1 MKLNISYGSHSLS
14 ATVTSPITIQD
25 ITSSIKQTLN
35 ITSSNL
41 SVIDHSKQ
49 ILNTSE
55 VILPQNDMT
64 KNLYIINTLLSPST
78 QKVETS
84 QPSIEDLIMQVTEA
98 SDKIVLN
105 KKPTATNTSMNI
117 LEQLS
122 NESNS
127 LERLLNLLQG
137 LESRNIQ
144 FRINNQQQPLEP
156 NENYVRELKDM
167 GFPEERAR
175 DALIRARNNIS
186 RATDIL
192 LNGDDEGGNNQHSDG
207 E

>member
-35 ITSSNL
+35 IPNTNL
-41 SVIDHSKQ
+41 SVIDESNQ

-64 KNLYIINTLLSPST
+64 KNLYIINTLFSPST

>member
-35 ITSSNL
+35 IPNTNL
-41 SVIDHSKQ
+41 SVIDESNQ

-105 KKPTATNTSMNI
+105 KKPTATNTSVNI

>member
-35 ITSSNL
+35 IPSTNL
-41 SVIDHSKQ
+41 SVIDESNQ

-186 RATDIL
+186 RAQYLEKYIRIINKIKVETV
-192 LNGDDEGGNNQHSDG
+192 
-207 E
+207 

>member
-14 ATVTSPITIQD
+14 ATITSPITIQD

-35 ITSSNL
+35 IPSTNL
-41 SVIDHSKQ
+41 SVIDESNQ

>member
-35 ITSSNL
+35 IPSTNL
-41 SVIDHSKQ
+41 SVIDESNQ

-105 KKPTATNTSMNI
+105 KKPTTTNTSMNI

>member
-35 ITSSNL
+35 IPNTNL
-41 SVIDHSKQ
+41 SVIDESNQ

-105 KKPTATNTSMNI
+105 KKPTATNTNMNI

>member
-35 ITSSNL
+35 IPNTNL
-41 SVIDHSKQ
+41 SVIDESNQ

-64 KNLYIINTLLSPST
+64 KNLYIINTLLSPPT

>member
-14 ATVTSPITIQD
+14 ATVTYPITIQD

-35 ITSSNL
+35 IPNTKL
-41 SVIDHSKQ
+41 SVIDESNQ

>member
-35 ITSSNL
+35 IPHTNL
-41 SVIDHSKQ
+41 SVIDESNQ

>member
-35 ITSSNL
+35 IPSTNL
-41 SVIDHSKQ
+41 SVIDESNQ

-84 QPSIEDLIMQVTEA
+84 QPSIEDLIMRVTEA

>member
-35 ITSSNL
+35 IPNTNL
-41 SVIDHSKQ
+41 SVIDESNQ

>member
-1 MKLNISYGSHSLS
+1 MKLNISYGSHSFS

-35 ITSSNL
+35 IPNTNL
-41 SVIDHSKQ
+41 SVIDESNQ

>member
-14 ATVTSPITIQD
+14 ATVTTPITIQD

-35 ITSSNL
+35 IPNTNL
-41 SVIDHSKQ
+41 SVIDESNQ
-49 ILNTSE
+49 ILNSSE
-55 VILPQNDMT
+55 VILPQNDST
-64 KNLYIINTLLSPST
+64 KNLYIVNTLLSSST
-78 QKVETS
+78 KKIETS
-84 QPSIEDLIMQVTEA
+84 QPSIEELIMQVTGA

-105 KKPTATNTSMNI
+105 KKPTVSNTSMNI

-144 FRINNQQQPLEP
+144 FRVNNQQQALEP

>member
-14 ATVTSPITIQD
+14 ATVTTPITIQD

-35 ITSSNL
+35 IPNTNL
-41 SVIDHSKQ
+41 SVIDESNQ
-49 ILNTSE
+49 ILNSSE
-55 VILPQNDMT
+55 VILPQNDST
-64 KNLYIINTLLSPST
+64 KNLYIVNTLLSPST
-78 QKVETS
+78 KKIETS
-84 QPSIEDLIMQVTEA
+84 QQSIEELIMQVTGA

-105 KKPTATNTSMNI
+105 KKPTVSNTSMNI

-144 FRINNQQQPLEP
+144 FRVNNQQQALEP

>member
-35 ITSSNL
+35 IPNTNL
-41 SVIDHSKQ
+41 SVIDESNQ

-55 VILPQNDMT
+55 VILPQNDIT

>member
-35 ITSSNL
+35 IPSTNL
-41 SVIDHSKQ
+41 SVIDESNQ

-64 KNLYIINTLLSPST
+64 KNLYIINTLLSPSP

>member
-35 ITSSNL
+35 IPNTNL
-41 SVIDHSKQ
+41 SVIDESNQ

-117 LEQLS
+117 FEQLS

>member
-35 ITSSNL
+35 IPNTNL
-41 SVIDHSKQ
+41 SVIDESNQ

-175 DALIRARNNIS
+175 DALIRARNNIR

>member
-35 ITSSNL
+35 IPSTNL
-41 SVIDHSKQ
+41 SVIDESNQ

-64 KNLYIINTLLSPST
+64 KNLYIINTLLSPLT

>member
-14 ATVTSPITIQD
+14 ATVTTPITIQD

-35 ITSSNL
+35 IPNTNL
-41 SVIDHSKQ
+41 SVIDESNQ
-49 ILNTSE
+49 ILNSSE
-55 VILPQNDMT
+55 VILPQNDST
-64 KNLYIINTLLSPST
+64 KNLYIVNTLLSPST

>member
-14 ATVTSPITIQD
+14 ATVTSSITIQD

-35 ITSSNL
+35 IPNTNL
-41 SVIDHSKQ
+41 SVIDESNQ

>member
-35 ITSSNL
+35 IPSTNL
-41 SVIDHSKQ
+41 SVIDESNQ

-192 LNGDDEGGNNQHSDG
+192 LNDE
-207 E
+207 

>member
-35 ITSSNL
+35 IPSTNL
-41 SVIDHSKQ
+41 SVIDESNQ

-175 DALIRARNNIS
+175 DALIRARNNLS
-186 RATDIL
+186 RDTDIL

>member
-14 ATVTSPITIQD
+14 VTVTSPITIQD

-35 ITSSNL
+35 IPNTNL
-41 SVIDHSKQ
+41 SVIDESNQ

>member
-14 ATVTSPITIQD
+14 ATVRSPITIQD

-35 ITSSNL
+35 IPSTNL
-41 SVIDHSKQ
+41 SVIDESNQ

>member
-25 ITSSIKQTLN
+25 ITSSIKQILN
-35 ITSSNL
+35 IPNTNL
-41 SVIDHSKQ
+41 SVIDESNQ

>member
-35 ITSSNL
+35 IPNTNL
-41 SVIDHSKQ
+41 SVIDESNQ

-105 KKPTATNTSMNI
+105 KKPAATNTNMNI

>member
-35 ITSSNL
+35 IPNTNL
-41 SVIDHSKQ
+41 SVIDESNQ

-105 KKPTATNTSMNI
+105 QKPTATNTSMNI
-117 LEQLS
+117 LEQIS

-192 LNGDDEGGNNQHSDG
+192 LNGDEEGGNNQHSDG

>member
-14 ATVTSPITIQD
+14 ATVTSSITIQD

-35 ITSSNL
+35 IPSTNL
-41 SVIDHSKQ
+41 SVIDESNQ

>member
-1 MKLNISYGSHSLS
+1 MKLTISYGSHSLS
-14 ATVTSPITIQD
+14 ATVTAPITIQD

-35 ITSSNL
+35 IPNTNL
-41 SVIDHSKQ
+41 SVIDESNQ
-49 ILNTSE
+49 ILNSSE
-55 VILPQNDMT
+55 VILPQSDST
-64 KNLYIINTLLSPST
+64 KNLYIVNTLLSPST
-78 QKVETS
+78 KKIETS
-84 QPSIEDLIMQVTEA
+84 QPSIEELIMQVTGA

-105 KKPTATNTSMNI
+105 KKPTVSNTSMNI

-144 FRINNQQQPLEP
+144 FRVNNQQQALEP

>member
-35 ITSSNL
+35 IPSTNL
-41 SVIDHSKQ
+41 SVIDESNQ

-64 KNLYIINTLLSPST
+64 KNLYIINTLFSPST

>member
-35 ITSSNL
+35 TPNTNL
-41 SVIDHSKQ
+41 SVIDESNQ

>member
-1 MKLNISYGSHSLS
+1 
-14 ATVTSPITIQD
+14 
-25 ITSSIKQTLN
+25 
-35 ITSSNL
+35 
-41 SVIDHSKQ
+41 
-49 ILNTSE
+49 
-55 VILPQNDMT
+55 
-64 KNLYIINTLLSPST
+64 
-78 QKVETS
+78 
-84 QPSIEDLIMQVTEA
+84 MQVTEA

-192 LNGDDEGGNNQHSDG
+192 LNGDDEGGNYQHSDG

>member
-35 ITSSNL
+35 IPSTNL
-41 SVIDHSKQ
+41 SVIDESNQ

-55 VILPQNDMT
+55 VILPQNDIT

>member
-35 ITSSNL
+35 IPNTNL
-41 SVIDHSKQ
+41 SVIDESNQ

-192 LNGDDEGGNNQHSDG
+192 LNGDDEGGNNQH
-207 E
+207 

>member
-14 ATVTSPITIQD
+14 ATVTTPITIQD

-35 ITSSNL
+35 IPNTNL
-41 SVIDHSKQ
+41 SVIDESNQ
-49 ILNTSE
+49 ILNSSE
-55 VILPQNDMT
+55 VILPQNDST
-64 KNLYIINTLLSPST
+64 KNLYIVNTLLSSST
-78 QKVETS
+78 KKIETS
-84 QPSIEDLIMQVTEA
+84 QHSIEELIMQVTGA

-105 KKPTATNTSMNI
+105 KKPTVSNTSMNI

-144 FRINNQQQPLEP
+144 FRVNNQQQALEP

>member
-14 ATVTSPITIQD
+14 ATVTTPITIQD

-35 ITSSNL
+35 IPNTNL
-41 SVIDHSKQ
+41 SVIDESNQ
-49 ILNTSE
+49 ILNSSE
-55 VILPQNDMT
+55 VILPQSDST
-64 KNLYIINTLLSPST
+64 KNLYIVNTLLSPST
-78 QKVETS
+78 KKIETS
-84 QPSIEDLIMQVTEA
+84 QPSIEELIMQVTGA

-105 KKPTATNTSMNI
+105 KKPTVSNTSMNI

-144 FRINNQQQPLEP
+144 FRVNNQQQALEP

>member
-35 ITSSNL
+35 IPSTNL
-41 SVIDHSKQ
+41 SVIDESNQ

-98 SDKIVLN
+98 SDKSVLN
-105 KKPTATNTSMNI
+105 KKPAATNTNMNI

>member
-14 ATVTSPITIQD
+14 ATVTTPITIQD

-35 ITSSNL
+35 IPNTNL
-41 SVIDHSKQ
+41 SVIDESNQ
-49 ILNTSE
+49 ILNSSE
-55 VILPQNDMT
+55 VILPQNDST
-64 KNLYIINTLLSPST
+64 KNLYIVNTLLSPST
-78 QKVETS
+78 KKIETS
-84 QPSIEDLIMQVTEA
+84 QPSIEELIMQVTGA

-105 KKPTATNTSMNI
+105 KKPTVSNTSMNI

-144 FRINNQQQPLEP
+144 FRVNNQQQALEP

>member
-14 ATVTSPITIQD
+14 TTVTTPITIQD

-35 ITSSNL
+35 IPNTNL
-41 SVIDHSKQ
+41 SVIDESNQ
-49 ILNTSE
+49 ILNSSE
-55 VILPQNDMT
+55 VILPQNDST
-64 KNLYIINTLLSPST
+64 KNLYIVNTLLSPST
-78 QKVETS
+78 KKIETS
-84 QPSIEDLIMQVTEA
+84 QPSIEELIMQVTGA

-105 KKPTATNTSMNI
+105 KKPTVSNTSMNI

-144 FRINNQQQPLEP
+144 FRVNNQQQALEP